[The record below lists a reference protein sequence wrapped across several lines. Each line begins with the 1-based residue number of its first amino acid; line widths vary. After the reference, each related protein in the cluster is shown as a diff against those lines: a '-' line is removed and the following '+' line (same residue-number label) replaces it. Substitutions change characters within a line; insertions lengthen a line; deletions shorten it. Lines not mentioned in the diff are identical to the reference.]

1 MHQISEIYNHEA
13 LSRITNREAIF
24 LDTNMWNKI
33 SREENDLFKSIKL
46 HLKQLFECGKI
57 FCPLSKDTFRE
68 LLKQNYE
75 SAKPVSEFMDSI
87 SFSLCF
93 RSPNEIFDKE
103 IELLIAGVIDD
114 QNYQLNHTHIYLP
127 ISGFISSKFQLKY
140 NHDPRNTE
148 LDGKIR
154 EFSSSTIP
162 KAISSLSING
172 FVTMLKDRLPMNKFP
187 FENQMTEQLIKR
199 NKYAKRS
206 VPRIRTIERTHIA
219 KQIILPRIF
228 KLNRI
233 LSPASLH
240 KVVNYFNSVPK
251 DPDESSY
258 SHIFPLLPALNT
270 FCEVMIY
277 TGLNE
282 SKKFTINDFH
292 DTEMMIVPLTYGDVF
307 VSEDRNIRHILKKYS
322 ELILSNTTKFI
333 SSPESFLTYL
343 ESKKCA

>member
-93 RSPNEIFDKE
+93 RSPNEIFDIE
-103 IELLIAGVIDD
+103 IELLIAGVIDG
-114 QNYQLNHTHIYLP
+114 QNYQLNHTHIYLQ

-148 LDGKIR
+148 LDRKIR

-162 KAISSLSING
+162 KANQADAFAVCCLHSI
-172 FVTMLKDRLPMNKFP
+172 T
-187 FENQMTEQLIKR
+187 
-199 NKYAKRS
+199 
-206 VPRIRTIERTHIA
+206 
-219 KQIILPRIF
+219 
-228 KLNRI
+228 
-233 LSPASLH
+233 
-240 KVVNYFNSVPK
+240 
-251 DPDESSY
+251 
-258 SHIFPLLPALNT
+258 
-270 FCEVMIY
+270 
-277 TGLNE
+277 
-282 SKKFTINDFH
+282 
-292 DTEMMIVPLTYGDVF
+292 
-307 VSEDRNIRHILKKYS
+307 
-322 ELILSNTTKFI
+322 
-333 SSPESFLTYL
+333 
-343 ESKKCA
+343 